1 MFFDI
6 LTYFDQ
12 RFKMLKQK
20 VISLLLP
27 HKADFYQ
34 KSTTRNARF
43 LPLVSTEIGG
53 ILFSRKPNSSRRFS
67 LQKPISS
74 PCTKPKK
81 PIRRAPPTAASL
93 LKKPQSPKSRV
104 VRVQSFSFP
113 SAPFEPRRPSR
124 AKLSL
129 SGRCGQTAK
138 KSCRSLGWIRSSGGT
153 SRGESRPG
161 VGCDIQRAPRETAT
175 AHLQGGNFQRER

>member
-1 MFFDI
+1 
-6 LTYFDQ
+6 
-12 RFKMLKQK
+12 MLKQK

-53 ILFSRKPNSSRRFS
+53 ILFSGKPNSSRRVSFR
-67 LQKPISS
+67 KPISS

-81 PIRRAPPTAASL
+81 PIRCTPPTAASL
-93 LKKPQSPKSRV
+93 LKKPQSAKTKV
-104 VRVQSFSFP
+104 VRVHSLSFH

-124 AKLSL
+124 ARLPL
-129 SGRCGQTAK
+129 SGHCGQTAK
-138 KSCRSLGWIRSSGGT
+138 KSCRSLDRIRSNGGT

-161 VGCDIQRAPRETAT
+161 VGCDLQRTPRETAT
-175 AHLQGGNFQRER
+175 AHLQGGNLQRER